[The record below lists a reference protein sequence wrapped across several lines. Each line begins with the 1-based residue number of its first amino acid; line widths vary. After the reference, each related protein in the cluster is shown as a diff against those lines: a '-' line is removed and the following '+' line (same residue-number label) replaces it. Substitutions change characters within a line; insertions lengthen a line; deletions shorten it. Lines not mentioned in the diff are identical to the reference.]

1 MVPQPCGFEA
11 SAVMASINL
20 LAPTVQGSNLRL
32 DGNRTADRSLSEA
45 IVDGTCITTITS
57 LYRRAVFR
65 LVNPLTKTEK
75 SEVRACDRGSAI
87 VAMLRAAPPSIC
99 RK

>member
-1 MVPQPCGFEA
+1 MDGL
-11 SAVMASINL
+11 AVDFA
-20 LAPTVQGSNLRL
+20 L